1 MFRLILVPGKG
12 SINIRVANKD
22 QRSLATSLG
31 LRLDGTGDHKIQLMQ
46 VDNRTEILLEVR
58 DLERLRSFVGLFRLT
73 RFKFADEPE
82 SDAKSLDELIEV
94 VKQGQ
99 ASLETVISRLME
111 KLPDQITGRLD
122 SKEYL
127 LTSLQILRLAYWSL
141 KKNKF
146 SAPEVKLRILAI
158 FLSYQKYVSL
168 KSPSPSTAEIVFGSQ
183 PKELPTSDELKVTIS
198 EFRTQYQ
205 I

>member
-1 MFRLILVPGKG
+1 MFRLILLTGQG
-12 SINIRVANKD
+12 SVNRKLANMEACKMLTN
-22 QRSLATSLG
+22 LALK
-31 LRLDGTGDHKIQLMQ
+31 LDGSGDHKIYHEQ
-46 VDNRTEILLEVR
+46 VNTRTVIFIEVR
-58 DLERLRSFVGLFRLT
+58 DLEQLRSFVSEFEAT

-94 VKQGQ
+94 VEGR

-127 LTSLQILRLAYWSL
+127 LTSVQILRLAYWSL

-168 KSPSPSTAEIVFGSQ
+168 KSPSPSIAEIVFGSQ